1 MSTRAA
7 SIRGYGGDPASPL
20 VASIFA
26 DWSRG
31 ADFSAAF
38 NEWVKSIPDYPSPLG
53 FKLSSVVSLFAGK
66 QADIMHQAYLAYA
79 GAFLSVTIEPPKP
92 NQYITPS
99 VTWRGKVLTL
109 PPPPS
114 GSPVK
119 SGETL
124 NPLWILID
132 QRTAA
137 IQAIPGDFTN
147 KIPDAVKNK
156 KDPALVFYCTSLG
169 NFFGGVYE
177 ISDPLYAFLRSCGA
191 GKALDAANKSAEGTY
206 QLGIYS
212 LAGRLGSGPNT
223 AIEIDTVHYV
233 YNKANWQLLHI
244 DVPVVP
250 EWDGH
255 NMLYNFL
262 DW

>member
-1 MSTRAA
+1 M
-7 SIRGYGGDPASPL
+7 GQVDPRLSLP
-20 VASIFA
+20 F
-26 DWSRG
+26 
-31 ADFSAAF
+31 
-38 NEWVKSIPDYPSPLG
+38 G

-156 KDPALVFYCTSLG
+156 KDPALVFYLRPWGTSLVG
-169 NFFGGVYE
+169 YMKYPTPYMHSCALAVPGKLWTLP
-177 ISDPLYAFLRSCGA
+177 ISRLRVHTNLEYTPLQG
-191 GKALDAANKSAEGTY
+191 D
-206 QLGIYS
+206 
-212 LAGRLGSGPNT
+212 
-223 AIEIDTVHYV
+223 
-233 YNKANWQLLHI
+233 
-244 DVPVVP
+244 
-250 EWDGH
+250 
-255 NMLYNFL
+255 
-262 DW
+262 